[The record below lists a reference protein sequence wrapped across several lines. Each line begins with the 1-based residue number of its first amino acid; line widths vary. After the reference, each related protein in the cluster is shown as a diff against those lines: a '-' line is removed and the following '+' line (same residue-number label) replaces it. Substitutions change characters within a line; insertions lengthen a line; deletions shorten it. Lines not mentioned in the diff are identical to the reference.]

1 MSPNPSPNQ
10 LPVRPVRMSLR
21 VGAGF
26 LVVFGIV
33 QAGLVFWHALPK
45 IQSALAPQRPLPVAT
60 PQALIAPTPSAA
72 VEESTPRPAMPAPAD
87 EALMA
92 RVRKLVGESDAAF
105 RVGEYELALGKI
117 QEADAIFPDD
127 PGVLLRMGRIY
138 ERRGDTANATGVYQS
153 VLAIP
158 GLPVDI
164 RAKTQRTL
172 AMMSIPEPAPE
183 PAVTPAEEGADMRD
197 EFGLQPGATLGM
209 VDTRLS
215 DGPGTSK
222 SLRIAIKARPDKA
235 IDPSLVAVHVFFY
248 DKSAEGELLPTDSP
262 VSTEWI
268 SPPVDWTQ
276 GDPELLNAT
285 YTAPPPDSGYAY
297 GGYVVGV
304 YYNSE
309 LQDTR
314 ADPGPLAREHPL
326 PLYLVNKSQ

>member
-1 MSPNPSPNQ
+1 
-10 LPVRPVRMSLR
+10 
-21 VGAGF
+21 
-26 LVVFGIV
+26 
-33 QAGLVFWHALPK
+33 
-45 IQSALAPQRPLPVAT
+45 
-60 PQALIAPTPSAA
+60 
-72 VEESTPRPAMPAPAD
+72 
-87 EALMA
+87 MA

-105 RVGEYELALGKI
+105 RIGEYELALGKI

-138 ERRGDTANATGVYQS
+138 ERRGDTANATSVYQS
-153 VLAIP
+153 VLAIRD
-158 GLPVDI
+158 LPVDI

-172 AMMSIPEPAPE
+172 AMMSVPETAPE
-183 PAVTPAEEGADMRD
+183 PAVTPAAEGADMRD
-197 EFGLQPGATLGM
+197 EFGLQPGAALGM

-215 DGPGTSK
+215 DGPGGSK
-222 SLRIAIKARPDKA
+222 TLRIAIKARPDKA

-248 DKSAEGELLPTDSP
+248 DKSADGGLVPTDSP

-276 GDPELLNAT
+276 GEPELLNAT
-285 YTAPPPDSGYAY
+285 YTAPAPDSGYAF

-326 PLYLVNKSQ
+326 PLYLVNKSP